1 MPGRGTLTS
10 LTGCL
15 DKYIICQLQEFVNFH
30 LPTLSSAAASPI
42 QFIGILL
49 SISFMLFHTVHCFVI
64 IVYFSLFYLTLYKY
78 TLALFPSIFTLFYAC
93 TLGK

>member
-15 DKYIICQLQEFVNFH
+15 DKYIICQSPEFVNFH
-30 LPTLSSAAASPI
+30 LPLLSSAAASPI
-42 QFIGILL
+42 QFIGIH
-49 SISFMLFHTVHCFVI
+49 SRHFPYAFHTFHCFVI
-64 IVYFSLFYLTLYKY
+64 IVYFSLSHLTLYKY

-93 TLGK
+93 TLDK